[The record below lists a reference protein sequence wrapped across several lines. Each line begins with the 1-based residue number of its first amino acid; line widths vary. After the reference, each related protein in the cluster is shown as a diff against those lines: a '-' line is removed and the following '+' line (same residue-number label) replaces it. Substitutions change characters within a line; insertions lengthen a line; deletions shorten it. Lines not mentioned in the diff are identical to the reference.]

1 VLLHCGDHD
10 SGGLHISDFLRSNL
24 ADVSVATADWENRNN
39 PDIDYLSREPWDP
52 ANLHIDRVGLNY
64 DLVVRPEAGR
74 ALCRRAILCY
84 VPGDRRCSLPSPTG
98 ASAGAGAERDCRVI
112 VQPSAPEKVRA
123 DLVNFVAQVG
133 RANKRG
139 PVADAVKPRPG
150 DAASRPD

>member
-10 SGGLHISDFLRSNL
+10 PGGLHISDFLRSNL

-52 ANLHIDRVGLNY
+52 NAANLHIDRVGLNY

-74 ALCRRAILCY
+74 ALCRRAMLCY

-112 VQPSAPEKVRA
+112 VQPSAPEKVI
-123 DLVNFVAQVG
+123 
-133 RANKRG
+133 
-139 PVADAVKPRPG
+139 
-150 DAASRPD
+150 

>member
-52 ANLHIDRVGLNY
+52 ANLHIDR
-64 DLVVRPEAGR
+64 A
-74 ALCRRAILCY
+74 
-84 VPGDRRCSLPSPTG
+84 
-98 ASAGAGAERDCRVI
+98 
-112 VQPSAPEKVRA
+112 QPPRA